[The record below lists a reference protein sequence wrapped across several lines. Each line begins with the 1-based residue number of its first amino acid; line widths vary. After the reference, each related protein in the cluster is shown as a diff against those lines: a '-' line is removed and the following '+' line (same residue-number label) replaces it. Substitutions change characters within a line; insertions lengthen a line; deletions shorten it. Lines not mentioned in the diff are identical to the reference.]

1 MIFAFTAGL
10 LSTVNPCG
18 FAMLPAYLSFFMGLD
33 EEDAPRRVVVGR
45 ALKIGLIMSAGFIV
59 VFTLIGG
66 LIQLGGEAV
75 RGPVADSLSWVA
87 LATGGGIV
95 VLGVWL
101 LLGNTLKVRVP
112 NFRTHTKSQGS
123 GTIFAFG
130 VSYALAS
137 LSCALP
143 IFFGVITIS
152 FNDGFL
158 EGIRNFVAY
167 GFGMAGVVLILTLG
181 MALGKDAIVHRLRQA
196 SRVFNK
202 VSGVILV
209 FAGTFVVFYWSLL
222 LVNGDDALSD
232 NALTVWVEGLQSDLT
247 DQFAKVPELLWI
259 PILGIP
265 IAAALIYALRGGSG
279 NGRPPTPQQQ
289 LEETTV

>member
-18 FAMLPAYLSFFMGLD
+18 FAMLPAYLSFFMGLE

-45 ALKIGLIMSAGFIV
+45 ALKIGLIMSAGFV
-59 VFTLIGG
+59 AVFTLIGG
-66 LIQLGGEAV
+66 VIQLGGEAFS
-75 RGPVADSLSWVA
+75 GLLADSLAWIA
-87 LATGGGIV
+87 LVTGGAIV

-112 NFRTHTKSQGS
+112 NFRTHSKSQGS

-209 FAGTFVVFYWSLL
+209 LAGTFVVFYWSLL